1 MLLYHVKSTLKKI
14 KQASSLTAK
23 KTRILKK
30 FFLQIF
36 WKDKNWPLKGLGK
49 KNRRNILNPLVFISI
64 SVANL

>member
-14 KQASSLTAK
+14 KQASNLTAK

-30 FFLQIF
+30 NFLQIF

-49 KNRRNILNPLVFISI
+49 KIEEIF
-64 SVANL
+64 